1 MKLNKKIIVGVIVVT
16 VFLLAILLFAII
28 YFRKDEKNNF
38 LEEAVEM
45 EREETALL
53 ETEEYYDLSSQGEL
67 ERDVVLEGQ
76 EIIMLSDSFK
86 TNSTEI
92 IVKNKA
98 DFPIKVY
105 LYNILYTEDSIQE
118 MNIDSLKTG
127 VFTNLSS
134 VNLYKIGIASTEDI
148 QCKIVISDE

>member
-45 EREETALL
+45 EREEAALL

-105 LYNILYTEDSIQE
+105 LYNILYTEDTIQE